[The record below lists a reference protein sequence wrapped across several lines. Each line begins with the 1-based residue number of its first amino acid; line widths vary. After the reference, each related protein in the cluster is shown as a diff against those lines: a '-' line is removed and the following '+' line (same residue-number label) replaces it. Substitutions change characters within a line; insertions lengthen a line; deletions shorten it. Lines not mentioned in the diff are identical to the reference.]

1 MIKKLIIPILLI
13 LIIFSNSVISTD
25 TFKSLDNFYY
35 ILALGIDAT
44 ENNNIKV
51 TIQILETS
59 GNSSKDSKEL
69 PILYTSTGTT
79 LIECLNTLESSLN
92 KQINLS
98 HCSSII
104 FSDELLKT
112 QGILKIISTLG
123 NSTEIRNTSLILS
136 CNKTSSEFLKNISN
150 SNENFTANT
159 YEKFINSSYDIGYT
173 SICNFG
179 KLFSSCKK
187 DNTSTLI
194 PFINQINNTSSNAK
208 TYKLDGCIIIKNGQY
223 INNISSYET
232 LYLNLLNNTLK
243 SGSINI
249 KSPFNSNEFIDLT
262 LIPYKKTKIKTHLIN
277 NSPFVEITIYPEFI
291 IQASGTHYDYLSE
304 KNVNML
310 KSSLYS
316 FLKSEITKTCN
327 KITHELNTDLLNL
340 NDLYKSKFLTLDEFN
355 KLNFKSIYQK
365 TFYSLEIQPHII
377 SSNLFNKQ

>member
-1 MIKKLIIPILLI
+1 MLKKIIIPILLI

-35 ILALGIDAT
+35 ILALGIDTA
-44 ENNNIKV
+44 ENNNIKI

-98 HCSSII
+98 HCSAII
-104 FSDELLKT
+104 FSDELLKS
-112 QGILKIISTLG
+112 QGILKIVSTLG
-123 NSTEIRNTSLILS
+123 NSTEIRNTTLILS
-136 CNKTSSEFLKNISN
+136 CNKTSSEFLENISN

-187 DNTSTLI
+187 ENTSTLI
-194 PFINQINNTSSNAK
+194 PFINQITTTSSNSQ
-208 TYKLDGCIIIKNGQY
+208 TYKLDGCTVIKNGQY

-262 LIPYKKTKIKTHLIN
+262 VIPYKKTKIQTHIIN
-277 NSPFVEITIYPEFI
+277 NSPFVEITIHPEFI
-291 IQASGTHYDYLSE
+291 IQSSGAHYDYLSE
-304 KNVNML
+304 RNVKML

-316 FLKSEITKTCN
+316 FLESEIINTCN
-327 KITHELNTDLLNL
+327 KITQEFNSDLLNL
-340 NDLYKSKFLTLDEFN
+340 NDLYKSNFLTLDEFN
-355 KLNFKSIYQK
+355 KLNFKSIYHN
-365 TFYSLEIQPHII
+365 TFYSLKIKPHII

>member
-35 ILALGIDAT
+35 ILALGIDTA
-44 ENNNIKV
+44 ENNNIKI

-98 HCSSII
+98 HCSAII
-104 FSDELLKT
+104 FSDELLKS
-112 QGILKIISTLG
+112 QGILKIVSTLG
-123 NSTEIRNTSLILS
+123 NSTEIRNTTLILS
-136 CNKTSSEFLKNISN
+136 CNKTSSEFLENISN

-187 DNTSTLI
+187 ENTSTLI
-194 PFINQINNTSSNAK
+194 PFINQITTTSSNSQ
-208 TYKLDGCIIIKNGQY
+208 TYKLDGCTVIKNGQY

-262 LIPYKKTKIKTHLIN
+262 LIPYKKTKIQTHIIN
-277 NSPFVEITIYPEFI
+277 NSPFVEITIHPEFI
-291 IQASGTHYDYLSE
+291 IQSSGTHYDYLSE
-304 KNVNML
+304 KNVKML

-316 FLKSEITKTCN
+316 FLESEIINTCN
-327 KITHELNTDLLNL
+327 KITQEFNSDLLNL
-340 NDLYKSKFLTLDEFN
+340 NDLYKSNFLTLDEFN
-355 KLNFKSIYQK
+355 KLNFKSIYQN
-365 TFYSLEIQPHII
+365 TFYSLKIKPHII